1 MLSLLALVILV
12 ATLTTIFYMQLSL
25 TVGSV
30 TFAVV
35 WLLCG
40 LLASWLY
47 NPILLIL
54 LAGALVVLNH
64 PGLRRKLI
72 SKPVYQALGKMLP
85 PIGDTEREAIEAG
98 GTWFEAELFSG
109 KPDWDDFYKVYSTQL
124 TEEHTC
130 VPEQD
135 GQEPL

>member
-54 LAGALVVLNH
+54 LAIVFKLLFFA
-64 PGLRRKLI
+64 RRI
-72 SKPVYQALGKMLP
+72 SS
-85 PIGDTEREAIEAG
+85 IRISE
-98 GTWFEAELFSG
+98 F
-109 KPDWDDFYKVYSTQL
+109 
-124 TEEHTC
+124 
-130 VPEQD
+130 
-135 GQEPL
+135 

>member
-64 PGLRRKLI
+64 PGLRRKR
-72 SKPVYQALGKMLP
+72 VRAGHHAVGAGQGR
-85 PIGDTEREAIEAG
+85 PIAAAVRGPLRRRG
-98 GTWFEAELFSG
+98 GGRGSG
-109 KPDWDDFYKVYSTQL
+109 AHL
-124 TEEHTC
+124 RR
-130 VPEQD
+130 
-135 GQEPL
+135 

>member
-54 LAGALVVLNH
+54 LAGALVPALT
-64 PGLRRKLI
+64 
-72 SKPVYQALGKMLP
+72 QA
-85 PIGDTEREAIEAG
+85 DTSDGWRHVWLSFAAG
-98 GTWFEAELFSG
+98 GADIRHHRFAAFKIAPGDHYLRAMCRKRFG
-109 KPDWDDFYKVYSTQL
+109 CPGADAR
-124 TEEHTC
+124 
-130 VPEQD
+130 
-135 GQEPL
+135 G

>member
-54 LAGALVVLNH
+54 LAAALVVLNH

-72 SKPVYQALGKMLP
+72 SKPVSQALGKMMP
-85 PIGDTEREAIEAG
+85 PATPSARPLRPAPPGSRRSCSAASRT
-98 GTWFEAELFSG
+98 GTTF
-109 KPDWDDFYKVYSTQL
+109 PR
-124 TEEHTC
+124 
-130 VPEQD
+130 
-135 GQEPL
+135 